1 MKDTLISE
9 VVNIPESRR
18 TYIGDSRWPLPNCH
32 VGVELEYENALYL
45 QDTLNRKKSRYW
57 SVVADD
63 SLRNN
68 GAEFIFSEP
77 LSGVDLTAG
86 IDEMRNKLAA
96 LSDQGQ
102 KYLPDP
108 HYRTSTHVHID
119 VRDCTIA
126 QYMNIILL
134 GIMFE
139 PALFRIA
146 GEHRQRNNFSL
157 SSRFAS
163 GYFEALSAAYN
174 AKTANDLYDALQNQF
189 KYTAINVTPP
199 FNEERAHPKK
209 GSIEFRHHEGTLD
222 MDRLSTWISILMC
235 LKKAAINDYL
245 FSDEWMH
252 NISMGRMLPI
262 MQDIFGEY
270 AKVLVY
276 DNMEV
281 DLLEG
286 ARLVQDIIHMQ
297 RLAST
302 KKLVELDVRL
312 YAKKQ

>member
-1 MKDTLISE
+1 MKDILVSD
-9 VVNIPESRR
+9 VVKIPPSRR
-18 TYIGDSRWPLPNCH
+18 TYVSDARWPLPNCN
-32 VGVELEYENALYL
+32 VGVELEYENSLFL
-45 QDTLNRKKSRYW
+45 QDSFNQKKSQYW
-57 SVVADD
+57 TIVADD

-77 LSGVDLTAG
+77 LSGIDLTTG
-86 IDEMRNKLAA
+86 INEMRNRLDVLRKL
-96 LSDQGQ
+96 GP

-108 HYRTSTHVHID
+108 HYRTSTHVHLD
-119 VRDCTIA
+119 VRDCTLA

-146 GEHRQRNNFSL
+146 GEHRQRNNFSM

-163 GYFEALSAAYN
+163 GYFEALSSAYN
-174 AKTANDLYDALQNQF
+174 AVSGDALYDALHSQF

-222 MDRLSTWISILMC
+222 MDKLSTWISILMC
-235 LKKAAINDYL
+235 LKKAAVNNYL

-252 NISMGRMLPI
+252 DVSAGRMLPI
-262 MQDIFGEY
+262 MQAIFGEY
-270 AKVLVY
+270 TKLLVY
-276 DNMEV
+276 DNMEI
-281 DLLEG
+281 DLIEG
-286 ARLVQDIIHMQ
+286 ARLVQDIVHMHPL
-297 RLAST
+297 RDT
-302 KKLVELDVRL
+302 KKLVDLDVRL
-312 YAKKQ
+312 FQTKQ